1 MASIRQY
8 DTAKGTRWRIQYRS
22 PDGKL
27 LGKRGFATKWQAEKW
42 AAENTVDLATGQW
55 RDPAGAQ
62 TTIETLSRTWWA
74 GRQHLKSSTLNND
87 RRRLQNHI
95 LPTWGNRT
103 IGSIRKSEIQAW
115 VSGSTLSGATVRH
128 IHSILAQILDIALD
142 DNLIPSNPA
151 RGVKLPHKG
160 SAVKVYLTFDQ
171 LSQLAEECGDKAIIV
186 WILGTVGLRWGE
198 LAGLKV
204 EDIDELHSRLHIRRS
219 VTYVNS
225 EPIETLPKT
234 HERRNVSVSLPVM
247 RMICQQARGKSPQD
261 WLLTR
266 KEDGGPIRSPGSGH
280 GFFRLAVDRL
290 QERDPSFPTLTPHGL
305 RHVAAGLFVSAGANV
320 KVVQRQ
326 LGHASAA
333 MTLDT
338 YADLFEEDLD
348 ALGSAVGD
356 LFSNVVKM

>member
-1 MASIRQY
+1 MYVSAGNQPKQAKKPHPLAANQTGGVCTRQAFSFSLKQTHVEDNTLIMTSIQRYKVAHGIKWQV
-8 DTAKGTRWRIQYRS
+8 QYRS
-22 PDGKL
+22 PDGTSRTKC
-27 LGKRGFATKWQAEKW
+27 GFATKWEAEKW
-42 AAENTVDLATGQW
+42 AAENTTSIASGQW

-87 RRRLQNHI
+87 QRRLQNHI

-128 IHSILAQILDIALD
+128 IHSILAQILEIALD

-151 RGVKLPHKG
+151 RGVKLPHKD
-160 SAVKVYLTFDQ
+160 SAIKVYLTFDQ

-204 EDIDELHSRLHIRRS
+204 EDIDKVRSRLHIRRS

-225 EPIETLPKT
+225 EPVETLPKT
-234 HERRNVSVSLPVM
+234 HERRDVSVSLPVM
-247 RMICQQARGKSPQD
+247 RMICQQARESRPVSGCLRGKRTGAYSVP
-261 WLLTR
+261 WLSTWFF
-266 KEDGGPIRSPGSGH
+266 PISC
-280 GFFRLAVDRL
+280 
-290 QERDPSFPTLTPHGL
+290 
-305 RHVAAGLFVSAGANV
+305 
-320 KVVQRQ
+320 
-326 LGHASAA
+326 
-333 MTLDT
+333 
-338 YADLFEEDLD
+338 
-348 ALGSAVGD
+348 
-356 LFSNVVKM
+356 